1 MSEYDCIGA
10 QRDPIGAS
18 ASLLHTR
25 PFAKV
30 AKVAKVAKHLLRRN
44 ACGLTVKQHPNEC
57 FSIQAARIVPTCA
70 PKRLTLRMNTAGLG
84 LCVKVKH

>member
-1 MSEYDCIGA
+1 VSEYDCIGA

-25 PFAKV
+25 PF
-30 AKVAKVAKHLLRRN
+30 AKVAKHLLRRN